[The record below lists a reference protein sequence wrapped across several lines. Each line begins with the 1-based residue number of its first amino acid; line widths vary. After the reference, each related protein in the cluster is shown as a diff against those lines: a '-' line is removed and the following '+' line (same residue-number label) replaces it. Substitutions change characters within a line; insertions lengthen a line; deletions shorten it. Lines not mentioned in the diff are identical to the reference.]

1 MDWIIPELK
10 KVTLEA
16 LLKILTINRIEL
28 MGKIAEEWEPFEIQ
42 VTIEGETKSL
52 LVVPDR
58 EESKYQIFD
67 QHTSLGLIWQEN
79 GKTGK
84 VWCGEG
90 MVVRALVTELG
101 EQVENY
107 LNNKPV

>member
-1 MDWIIPELK
+1 
-10 KVTLEA
+10 
-16 LLKILTINRIEL
+16 
-28 MGKIAEEWEPFEIQ
+28 MGKIAKEWEPFEIQ
-42 VTIEGETKSL
+42 VTIEGVPKTW

-58 EESKYQIFD
+58 EEPKYEIFD
-67 QHTSLGLIWQEN
+67 QHTSLGLIWQEM

-90 MVVRALVTELG
+90 LVVRDLVASLG

>member
-1 MDWIIPELK
+1 
-10 KVTLEA
+10 
-16 LLKILTINRIEL
+16 

-42 VTIEGETKSL
+42 VTIEGEIKSL
-52 LVVPDR
+52 LVVPAR
-58 EESKYQIFD
+58 EELKYEVFD
-67 QHTSLGLIWQEN
+67 QLTSLGLIWQEI

-84 VWCGEG
+84 IWCGEG
-90 MVVRALVTELG
+90 IVVRALVAELG

>member
-1 MDWIIPELK
+1 
-10 KVTLEA
+10 
-16 LLKILTINRIEL
+16 
-28 MGKIAEEWEPFEIQ
+28 MGNIAEEWEPFEIQ
-42 VTIEGETKSL
+42 VTIEGEVKSL

-58 EESKYQIFD
+58 EEPKYAIFD
-67 QHTSLGLIWQEN
+67 QHIPLGTMWQES

-90 MVVRALVTELG
+90 VVVKALLTQLG
-101 EQVENY
+101 EQLEDY